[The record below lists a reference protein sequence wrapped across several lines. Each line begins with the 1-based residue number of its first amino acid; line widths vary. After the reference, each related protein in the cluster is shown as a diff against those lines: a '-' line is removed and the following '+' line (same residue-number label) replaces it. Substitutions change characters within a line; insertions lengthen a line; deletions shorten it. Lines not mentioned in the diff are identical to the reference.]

1 MIRPKLAFKLMHR
14 PTLHSISASKQTQG
28 MRPEPVADQC
38 LATRWGAHMKAA
50 ALAGLICLVS
60 GSVSRAELVYKPG
73 EGWKSEGGGLFGAL
87 VSSSSVAD
95 TADLQ
100 LSRADELIKRN
111 KLSEARSAL
120 RGLLNKFPLSQQTA
134 EARLKLGELLERD
147 GKFEDAFEMYDQ
159 LLVKNPESKQFTNA
173 LDAMFGIGK
182 RYMNGEKRRLFGIK
196 TFSSNRRAEEMFDTI
211 LKRAPYARSA
221 PQVMLFRGMVLERQG
236 KDAEALSSYQ
246 QIIERFPSDSVADD
260 AQYQMGYIRLRN
272 VRSGSYDS
280 VDRVRAQESF
290 EDYLNRAPQNGKV
303 SQARENLQLLES
315 NRRKA
320 SLEAAKFYE
329 KTGKTKSAAIYYRD
343 ILKDHPG
350 TEEAAVAK
358 KRLETL
364 KTELGADAV
373 ETEQAGSQD
382 GKKLSSRK
390 EMQASVNTASRPD
403 YAGPKLKP
411 SQKEAKPSGA
421 KLQLR
426 PDDDLSAPPRP
437 DSLSP
442 GQLQLQ
448 MPSPRLTPPSPQN
461 P

>member
-1 MIRPKLAFKLMHR
+1 MHR
-14 PTLHSISASKQTQG
+14 STPNFASAATQ
-28 MRPEPVADQC
+28 PN
-38 LATRWGAHMKAA
+38 ATPLPLCAITRLTRGFTGAG
-50 ALAGLICLVS
+50 LAGVFFLCAVTAS
-60 GSVSRAELVYKPG
+60 HAELVYRPN
-73 EGWKSEGGGLFGAL
+73 EGWKQEGGGLFGLLAIGK
-87 VSSSSVAD
+87 SSNSTAK

-100 LSRADELIKRN
+100 LERADELVKKN
-111 KLSEARSAL
+111 KLSEACAAL
-120 RGLLNKFPLSQQTA
+120 RELLNAFPHAQQTA
-134 EARLKLGELLERD
+134 EARLRLGELLERR
-147 GKFEDAFEMYDQ
+147 GKFEEAFETFDQ
-159 LLVKNPESKQFTNA
+159 LLVKNPESKQFTAA
-173 LDAMFGIGK
+173 LDAMFAIGK
-182 RYMNGEKRRLFGIK
+182 RYMNGEKRRLFGVR

-236 KDAEALSSYQ
+236 KDAEALAAYQ

-272 VRSGSYDS
+272 VKTGSYDS

-303 SQARENLQLLES
+303 PQARENLQLLES

-320 SLEAAKFYE
+320 ALDAAKFYE

-343 ILKDHPG
+343 ILKSHPG
-350 TEEAAVAK
+350 TEEATFAK

-364 KTELGADAV
+364 KAELGADAV
-373 ETEQAGSQD
+373 ETQREAIDDAQKAQ
-382 GKKLSSRK
+382 SRK
-390 EMQASVNTASRPD
+390 EMQSKVNTVSRPD
-403 YAGPKLKP
+403 YVGPKLKP
-411 SQKEAKPSGA
+411 DQKETKPSGS

-426 PDDDLSAPPRP
+426 PDDDLSAPPQT
-437 DSLSP
+437 DGSLG

-448 MPSPRLTPPSPQN
+448 VPAPRLTPPSPQN

>member
-1 MIRPKLAFKLMHR
+1 MYRSIPNLIFASQSAQAKPLRSERAKRLAKRSGRLTR
-14 PTLHSISASKQTQG
+14 
-28 MRPEPVADQC
+28 
-38 LATRWGAHMKAA
+38 LALT
-50 ALAGLICLVS
+50 GLLCVFAVRTS
-60 GSVSRAELVYKPG
+60 QAELVYKPG
-73 EGWKSEGGGLFGAL
+73 EGWKSEGSGVFGFL
-87 VSSSSVAD
+87 VSSKSVAN

-100 LSRADELIKRN
+100 LAHVDELIKRN

-120 RGLLNKFPLSQQTA
+120 RGLLSKFPLSQQTA
-134 EARLKLGELLERD
+134 EARLKLGSLLERQ

-159 LLVKNPESKQFTNA
+159 LLVKNPESKEFTNA

-236 KDAEALSSYQ
+236 KDAEALLAYQ

-272 VRSGSYDS
+272 VKTGSYDS

-290 EDYLNRAPQNGKV
+290 EDYLNRAPQNGKIP
-303 SQARENLQLLES
+303 QARENLQLLET
-315 NRRKA
+315 NRRK
-320 SLEAAKFYE
+320 STLEAAKFYE
-329 KTGKTKSAAIYYRD
+329 KTGKTKAAAIYYKD
-343 ILKDHPG
+343 ILKNHPG
-350 TEEAAVAK
+350 TEEATAAK
-358 KRLETL
+358 KRLEAL

-373 ETEQAGSQD
+373 ETAQAATEE
-382 GKKLSSRK
+382 GKKAASRK
-390 EMQASVNTASRPD
+390 EMQSKVNTASRPD
-403 YAGPKLKP
+403 YAGPKLKE
-411 SQKEAKPSGA
+411 SQKGAKPAGA

>member
-1 MIRPKLAFKLMHR
+1 
-14 PTLHSISASKQTQG
+14 
-28 MRPEPVADQC
+28 
-38 LATRWGAHMKAA
+38 
-50 ALAGLICLVS
+50 
-60 GSVSRAELVYKPG
+60 
-73 EGWKSEGGGLFGAL
+73 
-87 VSSSSVAD
+87 
-95 TADLQ
+95 
-100 LSRADELIKRN
+100 
-111 KLSEARSAL
+111 
-120 RGLLNKFPLSQQTA
+120 
-134 EARLKLGELLERD
+134 
-147 GKFEDAFEMYDQ
+147 
-159 LLVKNPESKQFTNA
+159 
-173 LDAMFGIGK
+173 MFGIGK
-182 RYMNGEKRRLFGIK
+182 RYMNGEKRRLFGVK

-211 LKRAPYARSA
+211 LKRAPYARTA

-236 KDAEALSSYQ
+236 KDAEALSAYQ

-260 AQYQMGYIRLRN
+260 AQYQIGYIRLRN
-272 VRSGSYDS
+272 VRTGSYDS

-329 KTGKTKSAAIYYRD
+329 KTGKTKAAAIYYQD

-350 TEEAAVAK
+350 TEEAAEAK
-358 KRLETL
+358 KRLEAL
-364 KTELGADAV
+364 KKDWGADAV
-373 ETEQAGSQD
+373 ETEQASSQD
-382 GKKLSSRK
+382 GKKASSRK
-390 EMQASVNTASRPD
+390 EMQANVNTASRPD

-426 PDDDLSAPPRP
+426 PEDDLSAPPRP
-437 DSLSP
+437 DALSP

>member
-1 MIRPKLAFKLMHR
+1 MYRSTPILC
-14 PTLHSISASKQTQG
+14 SAAKPAQALPLLPNEDTRLVKKG
-28 MRPEPVADQC
+28 GRLTWVAV
-38 LATRWGAHMKAA
+38 
-50 ALAGLICLVS
+50 AGLICVFAAGVS
-60 GSVSRAELVYKPG
+60 HAELVYKPG
-73 EGWKSEGGGLFGAL
+73 EGWKSEGGGLFGL
-87 VSSSSVAD
+87 FVSSKGVAD

-100 LSRADELIKRN
+100 LRHADELIKKN

-120 RGLLNKFPLSQQTA
+120 RGLLSKFPLSQQTA
-134 EARLKLGELLERD
+134 EARLKLGGLFERQ

-159 LLVKNPESKQFTNA
+159 LLVKNPESKEFSNA

-236 KDAEALSSYQ
+236 KDAEALLAYQ

-272 VRSGSYDS
+272 VKTGSYDS

-290 EDYLNRAPQNGKV
+290 EDYLNRAPQNGKIP
-303 SQARENLQLLES
+303 QARENLQLLEA
-315 NRRKA
+315 NRRKSA
-320 SLEAAKFYE
+320 LEAAKFYE
-329 KTGKTKSAAIYYRD
+329 KTGKTKSAAIYYKD
-343 ILKDHPG
+343 ILKNHPG
-350 TEEAAVAK
+350 TDEAATAK
-358 KRLETL
+358 KRLEAL
-364 KTELGADAV
+364 KAELGADAV
-373 ETEQAGSQD
+373 ETVQTSTGD
-382 GKKLSSRK
+382 GKKPASRR
-390 EMQASVNTASRPD
+390 EMQSKVNTASRPD
-403 YAGPKLKP
+403 YAGPKLTEPKKESKP
-411 SQKEAKPSGA
+411 AGA

-437 DSLSP
+437 DSLPP